1 MSHGVKSAAAVL
13 LALGALLTA
22 GIANADCG
30 PTHSAQVTQPAP
42 GEPSAPARPATDAR
56 G

>member
-13 LALGALLTA
+13 LALGALMTA
-22 GIANADCG
+22 GIANADCS
-30 PTHSAQVTQPAP
+30 PSHSAQVTPAP
-42 GEPSAPARPATDAR
+42 GDPAAPAKPASDAR